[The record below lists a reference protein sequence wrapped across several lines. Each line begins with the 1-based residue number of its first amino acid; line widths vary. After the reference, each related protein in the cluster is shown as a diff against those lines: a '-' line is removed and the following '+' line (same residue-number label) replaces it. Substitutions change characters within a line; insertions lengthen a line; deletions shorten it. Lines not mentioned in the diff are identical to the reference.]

1 MGLLA
6 QYLFVR
12 ERAGLNMPVAAIA
25 FLVAGWLVR
34 DGANSTRAWRL
45 AAASSSLAFAALCAI
60 RTEAAVVFFDAA
72 AAFLFVGAFV
82 LACAGT
88 SLAAPVIALVDDAM
102 AMVGAAFVR
111 PFGVWVAA
119 LPAARGSLVR
129 ASPVAGYAAGGLIA
143 VPFLVVFGALF
154 AAADAVFERSL
165 RDLLELAWL
174 RDLMRDAPARTTIA
188 FLAAWVTTGAFAQ
201 ITWRASRGPARA
213 RVPGVLPSDAAFAA
227 LALIDA
233 LFVGFVA
240 LQIAYLFGGRD
251 TIDAAGVTY
260 SAYGRRGFFELVVV
274 SAIVA
279 VLLFACDILLRSRG
293 RAYAAAALTLL
304 VLTAAVVVSAGYRMA
319 LYQQAYGWSELRL
332 YTFAGIGFIA
342 CALVILGWA
351 VLARRME
358 RALPALVAAAAA
370 AALAVNAIAPADFV
384 ARRNIERVLHP
395 ASLPEDASRGL
406 DVGYLVTLGEGAIP
420 ALFELAPELPSP
432 ERSAV
437 LEVLRAAT
445 LRSETT
451 VGWQSWNLDRE
462 RARSIVVRASG
473 PGIFMR

>member
-1 MGLLA
+1 MTSSEARPDSVWIARETRSASLSRTPARLRPRRVRVVSHARHLGHGMNRAAPCRNLCAVPSRRALAVLAAGAAMGLLA

-72 AAFLFVGAFV
+72 AAFLFAGAFV

-129 ASPVAGYAAGGLIA
+129 ASPVAGYAAGALIA

-154 AAADAVFERSL
+154 
-165 RDLLELAWL
+165 
-174 RDLMRDAPARTTIA
+174 
-188 FLAAWVTTGAFAQ
+188 
-201 ITWRASRGPARA
+201 
-213 RVPGVLPSDAAFAA
+213 
-227 LALIDA
+227 
-233 LFVGFVA
+233 
-240 LQIAYLFGGRD
+240 
-251 TIDAAGVTY
+251 
-260 SAYGRRGFFELVVV
+260 
-274 SAIVA
+274 
-279 VLLFACDILLRSRG
+279 
-293 RAYAAAALTLL
+293 AAALTLL